1 MSVGM
6 NVTIFVPDLPDFM
19 PVIEGVKGQAGV
31 QLLPPK
37 AGYWQVQAPQRISFT
52 RKGLGLRVAL
62 WYSML
67 AGGFCGKLREYTRD
81 QLVIEAE
88 Q

>member
-1 MSVGM
+1 MT
-6 NVTIFVPDLPDFM
+6 VTIFVPDLPDFS
-19 PVIEGVKGQAGV
+19 PVVDAVRKQGVFTLV
-31 QLLPPK
+31 PPRS
-37 AGYWQVQAPQRISFT
+37 GYWQIQAPDRLSFS

-67 AGGFCGKLREYTRD
+67 AGGYCGRMVEYSRD
-81 QLVIEAE
+81 TMTIESEDSA